1 MSNGEEQYKEFIEYV
16 KNVGYEKLGYM
27 SSWAWHDDPKRLAFT
42 TSRYKFVSKMLSGS
56 KRVLEV
62 GCGDGFG
69 SRIVAGEVDSL
80 VCIDFDSKFIE
91 SAKQVASKKFSV
103 EFYVHD
109 ILKSAFEGAF
119 DGIYSLD
126 VLEHINTNH
135 EEIFMSNIKS
145 SLIEGGVFI
154 VGCPSLESQ
163 EYASKYSKM
172 GHVNCKSQVDLKV
185 FLKKYFKNV
194 FMFSMNDEVIHTGF
208 SKMSHY
214 NIGVCC

>member
-1 MSNGEEQYKEFIEYV
+1 MAKGEKQYTEFIDYIRD
-16 KNVGYEKLGYM
+16 VGYEKLGYM

-42 TSRYKFVSKMLSGS
+42 TSRYKFVAKMLSGS
-56 KRVLEV
+56 NKVLEI

-69 SRIVAGEVDSL
+69 ARIVASEVSTL
-80 VCIDFDSKFIE
+80 VCIDFDIKFIE
-91 SAKQVASKKFSV
+91 SAKQVASKKFNIDFF
-103 EFYVHD
+103 EHD
-109 ILKSAFEGAF
+109 ILEGVFEGDF
-119 DGIYSLD
+119 DGAYSLD
-126 VLEHINTNH
+126 VLEHIDKKN
-135 EEIFMSNIKS
+135 EDIYLSNIRS
-145 SLIEGGVFI
+145 SLADDGVFI

-163 EYASKYSKM
+163 EFASKYSKL
-172 GHVNCKSQVDLKV
+172 GHINCKSQDDLKQ